1 MRTKALIVPQRKRGN
16 ITIVG
21 SYRDN
26 KTDKELFLLASG
38 KKVVTA
44 LLESDRVFQHTF
56 EEAFPYEFTFDSE
69 QFAEMAV
76 LDFWKNHPLI
86 KTEGHSNP
94 NMISEQFHLVI
105 KQEKTKVDYDELKK
119 RLEVV
124 VIVSQMSYQEQY
136 NLMFA
141 IGGDPRDMEP
151 MELYLALV
159 GLNLNG
165 LGVAKKADVKRHVSI
180 QGLEKIAS
188 IYANKAIKYGIV
200 TRDQSVYKIG
210 GRNAGTSIDSV
221 IALVCADS
229 DLFDNYIK
237 PEVDKLDQEEVTKFK
252 EKEILDLPE
261 EIKNL
266 IPVSVIGEKR
276 KVGRKAD

>member
-38 KKVVTA
+38 KKVVTS
-44 LLESDRVFQHTF
+44 LLEQDRVFQHTF
-56 EEAFPYEFTFDSE
+56 EEAFPYEFTFDSD
-69 QFAEMAV
+69 QFAEVAV

-94 NMISEQFHLVI
+94 NMIAEQFHLVI
-105 KQEKTKVDYDELKK
+105 KQEKTKVDFEELKK

-124 VIVSQMSYQEQY
+124 GIISQMSYQEQY

-165 LGVAKKADVKRHVSI
+165 LGVAKKAEVKRHISI
-180 QGLEKIAS
+180 QGLEKVAT

-221 IALVCADS
+221 IALVCADA
-229 DLFDNYIK
+229 DLFENYIK
-237 PEVDKLDQEEVTKFK
+237 PEVEKLDNQEVTKFK

-266 IPVSVIGEKR
+266 IPVSVMGEKK
-276 KVGRKAD
+276 KVGRKVE

>member
-38 KKVVTA
+38 KKVVTS
-44 LLESDRVFQHTF
+44 LLEQDRVFQHTF
-56 EEAFPYEFTFDSE
+56 EEAFPYEFTFDSD
-69 QFAEMAV
+69 QFAEVAV

-94 NMISEQFHLVI
+94 NMIAEQFHLVI
-105 KQEKTKVDYDELKK
+105 KQEKTKVDFEELKK

-124 VIVSQMSYQEQY
+124 GIISQMSYQEQY

-165 LGVAKKADVKRHVSI
+165 LGVAKKAEVKRHISI
-180 QGLEKIAS
+180 QGLEKVAT

-221 IALVCADS
+221 IALVCADA
-229 DLFDNYIK
+229 DLFENYIK
-237 PEVDKLDQEEVTKFK
+237 PEVEKLDNQEVTKFR

-266 IPVSVIGEKR
+266 IPVSVMGEKK
-276 KVGRKAD
+276 KVGRKVE

>member
-69 QFAEMAV
+69 QFSEMAV

-94 NMISEQFHLVI
+94 NMIAEQFHLVI
-105 KQEKTKVDYDELKK
+105 KQEKTKVDFDELKK

-229 DLFDNYIK
+229 DLFENYIK
-237 PEVDKLDQEEVTKFK
+237 PEVDKLDQEEVIKFK

>member
-56 EEAFPYEFTFDSE
+56 EEAFPYEFTFDSD
-69 QFAEMAV
+69 QFSEVAV
-76 LDFWKNHPLI
+76 LDFWKNHPLV

-94 NMISEQFHLVI
+94 NLIAEQFHLVI
-105 KQEKTKVDYDELKK
+105 KQEKTKVDFDELKK

-124 VIVSQMSYQEQY
+124 GIVSQMSYQEQY

-165 LGVAKKADVKRHVSI
+165 LAVAKKADVKRHISI
-180 QGLEKIAS
+180 QGLEKTAS

-210 GRNAGTSIDSV
+210 GRNAGTSVDSV

-229 DLFDNYIK
+229 DLFENYIK
-237 PEVDKLDQEEVTKFK
+237 PEVDKLDQEEVVKFK

-266 IPVSVIGEKR
+266 IPVSVVGEKKR
-276 KVGRKAD
+276 AGRKAE

>member
-1 MRTKALIVPQRKRGN
+1 MRTKALIIPQRKRGN

-69 QFAEMAV
+69 QFSEMAV

-94 NMISEQFHLVI
+94 NMIAEQFHLVI
-105 KQEKTKVDYDELKK
+105 KQEKTKVDFDELKK

-124 VIVSQMSYQEQY
+124 LIVSQMSYQEQY

-229 DLFDNYIK
+229 DLFENYIK
-237 PEVDKLDQEEVTKFK
+237 PEVDKLDQEEVIKFK

>member
-1 MRTKALIVPQRKRGN
+1 
-16 ITIVG
+16 
-21 SYRDN
+21 
-26 KTDKELFLLASG
+26 
-38 KKVVTA
+38 
-44 LLESDRVFQHTF
+44 
-56 EEAFPYEFTFDSE
+56 
-69 QFAEMAV
+69 
-76 LDFWKNHPLI
+76 
-86 KTEGHSNP
+86 
-94 NMISEQFHLVI
+94 
-105 KQEKTKVDYDELKK
+105 
-119 RLEVV
+119 
-124 VIVSQMSYQEQY
+124 MSYQEQY

-229 DLFDNYIK
+229 DLFENYIK

>member
-229 DLFDNYIK
+229 DLFENYIK

>member
-38 KKVVTA
+38 KKVVTT
-44 LLESDRVFQHTF
+44 LLEQDRVFQHTF
-56 EEAFPYEFTFDSE
+56 EEAFPYEFTFDSD
-69 QFAEMAV
+69 QFTEMAV
-76 LDFWKNHPLI
+76 LDFWKNHPLV
-86 KTEGHSNP
+86 KTDGHTNP
-94 NMISEQFHLVI
+94 NLIAEQFHLVV
-105 KQEKTKVDYDELKK
+105 KQEKTKVDFEELRK

-124 VIVSQMSYQEQY
+124 GIISQMSYQEQY

-165 LGVAKKADVKRHVSI
+165 LGVAKKADVKRHISI
-180 QGLEKIAS
+180 QGLEKIATV
-188 IYANKAIKYGIV
+188 YANKAIKYGIV

-229 DLFDNYIK
+229 DLFENYIK
-237 PEVDKLDQEEVTKFK
+237 PEVEKLDNQEVTKFK

-266 IPVSVIGEKR
+266 IPVSVVGEKK
-276 KVGRKAD
+276 KVGRKTE

>member
-38 KKVVTA
+38 KKVVTT

-69 QFAEMAV
+69 QFTDLAV

-86 KTEGHSNP
+86 KTEGHINS

-105 KQEKTKVDYDELKK
+105 KQEKTKVDFEELKK

-124 VIVSQMSYQEQY
+124 GIVSQMSYQEQY

-151 MELYLALV
+151 MELYLALI

-165 LGVAKKADVKRHVSI
+165 LAVAKKADVKRHISI

-188 IYANKAIKYGIV
+188 VYANKAIKYGIV

-221 IALVCADS
+221 IALVCADA
-229 DLFDNYIK
+229 DLFENYIK

-266 IPVSVIGEKR
+266 IPVSVIGEKK
-276 KVGRKAD
+276 KVGRKPE